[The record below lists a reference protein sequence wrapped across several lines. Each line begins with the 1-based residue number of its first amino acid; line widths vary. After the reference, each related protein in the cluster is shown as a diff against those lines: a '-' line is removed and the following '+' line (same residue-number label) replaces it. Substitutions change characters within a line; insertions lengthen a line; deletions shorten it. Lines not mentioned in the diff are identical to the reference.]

1 MEAPPVQYVT
11 TSDGFDIAYT
21 VTGVGQPLVMLPWAF
36 NDIRSVWHSTPT
48 WMKGLVAR
56 FRLVQFDM
64 RGRGMSG
71 RGLRHDFAL
80 TEYVLDLCTVV
91 DRLQLEPFVLFTVG
105 GFGHCA
111 IRYAIAHPE
120 RVDAVVLNSC
130 PISISAYPRSY
141 TQDLAA
147 ENWAFF
153 VKSMM
158 PPALGGEAARE
169 WLERWLNRATYED
182 WQVAQ
187 QVVTESGIESEL
199 PHLLAPTLVLHS
211 RGMPIFGP
219 DESIKLAARIANARL
234 VLIEGDTMGSDAT
247 EGLAAVDAFLN
258 DLPSRRVVP
267 APSGVPVQN
276 ELSGRQ
282 AEVLRLIAEGKT
294 TREIADTLVLSER
307 TVERH
312 IADVYAKIGA
322 RNRAE
327 ATVYA
332 LSRLG
337 A

>member
-1 MEAPPVQYVT
+1 ME
-11 TSDGFDIAYT
+11 
-21 VTGVGQPLVMLPWAF
+21 
-36 NDIRSVWHSTPT
+36 
-48 WMKGLVAR
+48 GLAAR

-71 RGLRHDFAL
+71 RGLRQDFAV
-80 TEYVLDLCTVV
+80 TDYDLDLCTVV
-91 DRLQLEPFVLFTVG
+91 DRLQLERFVLFTVG
-105 GFGHCA
+105 GFGHTA

-141 TQDLAA
+141 MQDVAA

-153 VKSMM
+153 VKKMM
-158 PPALGGEAARE
+158 PPALEAEAAGE
-169 WLERWLNRATYED
+169 WLERWLNLATDED

-187 QVVTESGIESEL
+187 KVVTKSSIESEL

-211 RGMPIFGP
+211 RGMPLFGP

-234 VLIEGDTMGSDAT
+234 VLIEGDTMGSDAS
-247 EGLAAVDAFLN
+247 EGLAAIDAFLN
-258 DLPSRRVVP
+258 DLPSRKEAPTPGVAP
-267 APSGVPVQN
+267 AHE
-276 ELSGRQ
+276 ELSKRQ
-282 AEVLRLIAEGKT
+282 AEVLQMIAEGKT
-294 TREIADTLVLSER
+294 TREIAEALVLSER

-312 IADVYAKIGA
+312 VADIYSKIGA

-327 ATVYA
+327 ATAYA

-337 A
+337 